1 MVEKLEREFD
11 VTLADKGIEFTG
23 ILHFV
28 SGTVVGVGLVL
39 CCCSGFSIGYR
50 KFSSGGRV
58 FGEFISGSVHD

>member
-28 SGTVVGVGLVL
+28 SGTVVGVGVGLMLLFWLFNWV
-39 CCCSGFSIGYR
+39 SENFKWWEGVWGVYQWQRS
-50 KFSSGGRV
+50 
-58 FGEFISGSVHD
+58 